1 MTNADRI
8 RNMADEELMEFLKRI
23 EVGDIDYSVT
33 FCDLCKDGGNVLGLD
48 CDGCLLHW
56 LQSTCTE
63 DLREELDNA
72 E

>member
-8 RNMADEELMEFLKRI
+8 RNMQDEELMGFLKRI

-33 FCDLCKDGGNVLGLD
+33 FCDLCKDSGNVPGLD

-63 DLREELDNA
+63 DYIR
-72 E
+72 